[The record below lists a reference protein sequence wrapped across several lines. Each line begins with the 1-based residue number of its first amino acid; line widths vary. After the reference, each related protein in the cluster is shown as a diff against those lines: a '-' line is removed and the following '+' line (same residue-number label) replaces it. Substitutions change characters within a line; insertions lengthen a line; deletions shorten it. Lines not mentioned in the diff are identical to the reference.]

1 MQLEMNI
8 FLEATFMSQ
17 MPCEI
22 LSSMQIVMI
31 FLGIYG

>member
-8 FLEATFMSQ
+8 ILEATFTSQ

-22 LSSMQIVMI
+22 LSSMHNVMI
-31 FLGIYG
+31 FLCIYG

>member
-8 FLEATFMSQ
+8 FLEATFTNQ
-17 MPCEI
+17 VPHEI
-22 LSSMQIVMI
+22 LSSMQNVMI